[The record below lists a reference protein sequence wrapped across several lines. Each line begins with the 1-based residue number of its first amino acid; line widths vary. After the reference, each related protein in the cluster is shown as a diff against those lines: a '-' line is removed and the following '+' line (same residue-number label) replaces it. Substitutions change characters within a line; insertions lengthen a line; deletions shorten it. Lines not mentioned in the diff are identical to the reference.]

1 MERFYDGDQEKLF
14 SEAHVMNP
22 FAKAPAK
29 VVKKDVRRTGPSV
42 EECEVRKFTIHSEF
56 RVCSLCFFFC
66 RYVYLCSHLQLCLG
80 LNVVIASAFLAGQ
93 SI

>member
-56 RVCSLCFFFC
+56 RVCSLCFFSADMFI
-66 RYVYLCSHLQLCLG
+66 YVPIFSY
-80 LNVVIASAFLAGQ
+80 VWA
-93 SI
+93 